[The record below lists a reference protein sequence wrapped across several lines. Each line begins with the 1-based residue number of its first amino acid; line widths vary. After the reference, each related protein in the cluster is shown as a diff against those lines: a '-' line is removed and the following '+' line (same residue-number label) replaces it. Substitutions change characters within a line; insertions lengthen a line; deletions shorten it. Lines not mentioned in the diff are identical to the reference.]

1 MQKLYRININ
11 HFEDPLKN
19 ERLLDLVGIRR
30 REKVIKYRMPDD
42 RKRSLGAGIIIRK
55 ILDENGLTE
64 SCLRYSDNEKPVV
77 DGLFF
82 NVSHAGDYVV
92 GVLSDCEVGCDI
104 EKNANA
110 PLEVAE
116 HYFYHSELAYIK
128 AAKNKDKAFFT
139 LWTLK
144 ESYMKMT
151 GRGMSLP
158 LDSFEVVPTAEGFV
172 LGKSSERPCFFETME
187 FDGYIFSVSSER
199 AFSLRNPLEI
209 AFDRYLC
216 MITED
221 FLEFQSDRKAYM
233 SDIASAVRRTEEGI
247 GAGKPGVTG
256 ISGCCFPV
264 LSVNSGSER
273 FRDNRI
279 LLREIIVILII
290 CIVLFQFPV
299 SCFDN

>member
-11 HFEDPLKN
+11 HFENPLKN

-30 REKVIKYRMPDD
+30 REKAIRYRMPDD

-110 PLEVAE
+110 PLEVAG
-116 HYFYHSELAYIK
+116 HYFYKSELGYIK
-128 AAKNKDKAFFT
+128 AAKNKENAIFT

-151 GRGMSLP
+151 GSGMSLP
-158 LDSFEVVPTAEGFV
+158 LDSFEIIRKDQGFV
-172 LGKSSERPCFFETME
+172 LGKSPKRPGFFRTME
-187 FDGYIFSVSSER
+187 FEDYIFSVCMESV
-199 AFSLRNPLEI
+199 FSLAPKG
-209 AFDRYLC
+209 F
-216 MITED
+216 TE
-221 FLEFQSDRKAYM
+221 
-233 SDIASAVRRTEEGI
+233 
-247 GAGKPGVTG
+247 
-256 ISGCCFPV
+256 
-264 LSVNSGSER
+264 
-273 FRDNRI
+273 
-279 LLREIIVILII
+279 LL
-290 CIVLFQFPV
+290 
-299 SCFDN
+299 

>member
-30 REKVIKYRMPDD
+30 REKVIRYRMPDD

-151 GRGMSLP
+151 GRGMRLP

-172 LGKSSERPCFFETME
+172 LGKS
-187 FDGYIFSVSSER
+187 
-199 AFSLRNPLEI
+199 
-209 AFDRYLC
+209 
-216 MITED
+216 
-221 FLEFQSDRKAYM
+221 
-233 SDIASAVRRTEEGI
+233 
-247 GAGKPGVTG
+247 
-256 ISGCCFPV
+256 
-264 LSVNSGSER
+264 
-273 FRDNRI
+273 
-279 LLREIIVILII
+279 
-290 CIVLFQFPV
+290 
-299 SCFDN
+299 

>member
-30 REKVIKYRMPDD
+30 REKVIRYRMPDD

-128 AAKNKDKAFFT
+128 AAEDKDKAFFT

-151 GRGMSLP
+151 GKGMRIP
-158 LDSFEVVPTAEGFV
+158 LNSFEIVRTEDEFILDKAS
-172 LGKSSERPCFFETME
+172 GKQCFFKTIE
-187 FDGYIFSVSSER
+187 FDNYIFSVCNETN
-199 AFSLRNPLEI
+199 FEL
-209 AFDRYLC
+209 
-216 MITED
+216 TQTD
-221 FLEFQSDRKAYM
+221 FC
-233 SDIASAVRRTEEGI
+233 DII
-247 GAGKPGVTG
+247 
-256 ISGCCFPV
+256 
-264 LSVNSGSER
+264 
-273 FRDNRI
+273 
-279 LLREIIVILII
+279 
-290 CIVLFQFPV
+290 
-299 SCFDN
+299 

>member
-19 ERLLDLVGIRR
+19 EGLLDLVGIRR
-30 REKVIKYRMPDD
+30 REKVIRYRMPDD

-104 EKNANA
+104 EKMPMRLLRWQNIISTIQS
-110 PLEVAE
+110 LLT
-116 HYFYHSELAYIK
+116 SRLRRTKIRR
-128 AAKNKDKAFFT
+128 FFT

-199 AFSLRNPLEI
+199 AFSLHNPLEI
-209 AFDRYLC
+209 VFD
-216 MITED
+216 
-221 FLEFQSDRKAYM
+221 
-233 SDIASAVRRTEEGI
+233 DIYV
-247 GAGKPGVTG
+247 
-256 ISGCCFPV
+256 
-264 LSVNSGSER
+264 
-273 FRDNRI
+273 
-279 LLREIIVILII
+279 
-290 CIVLFQFPV
+290 
-299 SCFDN
+299 

>member
-19 ERLLDLVGIRR
+19 EGLLDLVGIRR
-30 REKVIKYRMPDD
+30 REKVIRYRMPDD

-199 AFSLRNPLEI
+199 AFFASQSIWKLLLTIFMYDHRGFFRVPIRQESVYV
-209 AFDRYLC
+209 RYCFCCTGEL
-216 MITED
+216 
-221 FLEFQSDRKAYM
+221 RKA
-233 SDIASAVRRTEEGI
+233 SEQ
-247 GAGKPGVTG
+247 
-256 ISGCCFPV
+256 
-264 LSVNSGSER
+264 VNQ
-273 FRDNRI
+273 
-279 LLREIIVILII
+279 V
-290 CIVLFQFPV
+290 
-299 SCFDN
+299 

>member
-30 REKVIKYRMPDD
+30 REKVIRYRMPDD

-128 AAKNKDKAFFT
+128 AAEDKDKAFFT

-158 LDSFEVVPTAEGFV
+158 LDSFEVVPTEEGV
-172 LGKSSERPCFFETME
+172 CPRKIL
-187 FDGYIFSVSSER
+187 
-199 AFSLRNPLEI
+199 
-209 AFDRYLC
+209 
-216 MITED
+216 
-221 FLEFQSDRKAYM
+221 RKAM
-233 SDIASAVRRTEEGI
+233 
-247 GAGKPGVTG
+247 
-256 ISGCCFPV
+256 
-264 LSVNSGSER
+264 
-273 FRDNRI
+273 
-279 LLREIIVILII
+279 
-290 CIVLFQFPV
+290 LF
-299 SCFDN
+299 

>member
-30 REKVIKYRMPDD
+30 REKVIRYRMPDD

-151 GRGMSLP
+151 GKGFSIPPEMIGFT
-158 LDSFEVVPTAEGFV
+158 LDEKGKIQSEKEGVFRQYLLAEGV
-172 LGKSSERPCFFETME
+172 ISVCIKENAETADY
-187 FDGYIFSVSSER
+187 FKV
-199 AFSLRNPLEI
+199 
-209 AFDRYLC
+209 
-216 MITED
+216 
-221 FLEFQSDRKAYM
+221 RKVEWE
-233 SDIASAVRRTEEGI
+233 S
-247 GAGKPGVTG
+247 
-256 ISGCCFPV
+256 
-264 LSVNSGSER
+264 
-273 FRDNRI
+273 
-279 LLREIIVILII
+279 
-290 CIVLFQFPV
+290 
-299 SCFDN
+299 

>member
-1 MQKLYRININ
+1 MA
-11 HFEDPLKN
+11 F
-19 ERLLDLVGIRR
+19 
-30 REKVIKYRMPDD
+30 
-42 RKRSLGAGIIIRK
+42 
-55 ILDENGLTE
+55 
-64 SCLRYSDNEKPVV
+64 
-77 DGLFF
+77 FF

-158 LDSFEVVPTAEGFV
+158 LDSFEVVPTADGFV

-199 AFSLRNPLEI
+199 AFSLHNPLKI
-209 AFDRYLC
+209 AFD
-216 MITED
+216 
-221 FLEFQSDRKAYM
+221 
-233 SDIASAVRRTEEGI
+233 DIYV
-247 GAGKPGVTG
+247 
-256 ISGCCFPV
+256 
-264 LSVNSGSER
+264 
-273 FRDNRI
+273 
-279 LLREIIVILII
+279 
-290 CIVLFQFPV
+290 
-299 SCFDN
+299 

>member
-30 REKVIKYRMPDD
+30 REKVIRYRMPDD

-82 NVSHAGDYVV
+82 NVSHAGDYVGWLSV
-92 GVLSDCEVGCDI
+92 GGCLWVAVCGCDI

-158 LDSFEVVPTAEGFV
+158 LDSFEVVPTADGFV
-172 LGKSSERPCFFETME
+172 LGKSSERSCFFETME

-209 AFDRYLC
+209 AFD
-216 MITED
+216 
-221 FLEFQSDRKAYM
+221 
-233 SDIASAVRRTEEGI
+233 DIYV
-247 GAGKPGVTG
+247 
-256 ISGCCFPV
+256 
-264 LSVNSGSER
+264 
-273 FRDNRI
+273 
-279 LLREIIVILII
+279 
-290 CIVLFQFPV
+290 
-299 SCFDN
+299 

>member
-30 REKVIKYRMPDD
+30 REKVIRYRMPDD

-116 HYFYHSELAYIK
+116 HCL
-128 AAKNKDKAFFT
+128 
-139 LWTLK
+139 
-144 ESYMKMT
+144 
-151 GRGMSLP
+151 
-158 LDSFEVVPTAEGFV
+158 
-172 LGKSSERPCFFETME
+172 SSENPQKGHAFLRQWNLTV
-187 FDGYIFSVSSER
+187 IFSR
-199 AFSLRNPLEI
+199 
-209 AFDRYLC
+209 
-216 MITED
+216 
-221 FLEFQSDRKAYM
+221 
-233 SDIASAVRRTEEGI
+233 SAVRGLFLFTI
-247 GAGKPGVTG
+247 HWK
-256 ISGCCFPV
+256 
-264 LSVNSGSER
+264 
-273 FRDNRI
+273 
-279 LLREIIVILII
+279 LLLTIFMYDHR
-290 CIVLFQFPV
+290 
-299 SCFDN
+299 